1 MATGLPRPYAHS
13 KDGWELM
20 ARLTISEA
28 EVSTGAL
35 YASAFH
41 SQIRSVLTH
50 YLSVAAGRFLSVF
63 FFFSVF
69 VFLWLVSYARKAFC
83 ITALLYLSILRSLPF
98 TCPIFQRAIQCSGE

>member
-63 FFFSVF
+63 FFFLSLCF
-69 VFLWLVSYARKAFC
+69 PLAS
-83 ITALLYLSILRSLPF
+83 LLCKKSLLHHSPSLPLY
-98 TCPIFQRAIQCSGE
+98 S